1 MFRLIN
7 CTKMGADAFLNTKIT
22 ALSKLVT
29 DKYVPFKSDI
39 IQRQIVD
46 FVRALR
52 LVRKNVKLIDTKFGI
67 NITPDIVTY
76 LEDPD
81 D

>member
-1 MFRLIN
+1 
-7 CTKMGADAFLNTKIT
+7 MGADAFLNTKIT

-46 FVRALR
+46 FVRALKFI
-52 LVRKNVKLIDTKFGI
+52 RKQKKLIDTKFNI
-67 NITPDIVTY
+67 DITPDIITY

>member
-1 MFRLIN
+1 
-7 CTKMGADAFLNTKIT
+7 MGADAFLNTKIT

-29 DKYVPFKSDI
+29 SKYKPFTEDM

-46 FVRALR
+46 FVRALKF
-52 LVRKNVKLIDTKFGI
+52 VRKQKKLIDTKFGI

>member
-1 MFRLIN
+1 
-7 CTKMGADAFLNTKIT
+7 MGADAFLNSKIT

-29 DKYVPFKSDI
+29 DKYKPFTEAM

-46 FVRALR
+46 FVRALK
-52 LVRKNVKLIDTKFGI
+52 LVRKQTKVIDTKFGI

>member
-1 MFRLIN
+1 
-7 CTKMGADAFLNTKIT
+7 MGADAFLNTKIT

-29 DKYVPFKSDI
+29 SKYTPFVDNM

-46 FVRALR
+46 FVKALR
-52 LVRKNVKLIDTKFGI
+52 LVRKNKKLIDDKFGI